1 MTEGYVLS
9 EAHKTSAALRV
20 PLFKPDTPRSERVNQ
35 LEDYMLLSAYW
46 LGECHSERLES
57 YQELG
62 RLEEQW
68 GEVTTWDLGS
78 RVTQAQVEEAKRNV
92 DPECWTSMKRARW
105 RVDRLSEEIERL
117 DRDATKVSRAYTLIT
132 GT

>member
-1 MTEGYVLS
+1 MTDGYELS

-20 PLFKPDTPRSERVNQ
+20 PVFQPGTSRTERVSQ

-46 LGECHSERLES
+46 LGECHSERLEH
-57 YQELG
+57 YQALA
-62 RLEEQW
+62 RLEEEW
-68 GEVTTWDLGS
+68 SGVTAWDLGS
-78 RVTQAQVEEAKRNV
+78 RATQAQVDEAKRTV
-92 DPECWTSMKRARW
+92 APDVWTSMKRARW
-105 RVDRLSEEIERL
+105 RVDRLTEEIERL